1 MKIIGVITA
10 RVNSSRLPEK
20 MLLPIGN
27 RKVIEHIIDRA
38 KTAKGLDEVV
48 LATSVNPEDDV
59 LVEIAKA
66 ENIPFFRGSLEDKI
80 DRWHEAAKSFEADHI
95 ITIDADDL
103 FFGPE
108 LIELAVD
115 QIKESGAD
123 VITADHSDY
132 VCGGFTH
139 AISRETLKQIC
150 DIKNTTETEM
160 TKPYLIDSGKFKV
173 EFLKAPEIFK
183 KNKVRM
189 TLDYPEDLEFFKKVF
204 SDLKMEK
211 NVKPLKEILEFLE
224 KHPEIV
230 EINIKRQGDF
240 VANQKKLEK
249 LKLKK

>member
-1 MKIIGVITA
+1 MKIFGFITA
-10 RVNSSRLPEK
+10 RVASSRLPKK
-20 MLLPIGN
+20 MLLPIKG

-38 KTAKGLDEVV
+38 KTAKGLDGIV
-48 LATSVNPEDDV
+48 LCTSVNPEDNP

-80 DRWHEAAKSFEADHI
+80 DRWHEAAKAFGADYI

-108 LIELAVD
+108 MIEFAIK
-115 QIKESGAD
+115 QIKENPAD
-123 VITADHSDY
+123 VITADHPDY

-139 AISRETLKQIC
+139 IISRKTLQKICETKDTI
-150 DIKNTTETEM
+150 ETEM
-160 TKPYLIDSGKFKV
+160 TKPYITDTSKFKV
-173 EFLKAPEIFK
+173 DFLQVPEIFK
-183 KNKVRM
+183 IQGVRM

-204 SDLKMEK
+204 EEMKMEK
-211 NVKPLKEILEFLE
+211 NIKPLKEILEFLE
-224 KHPEIV
+224 KYPEIRG
-230 EINIKRQGDF
+230 INIKKQGDF